1 MTVAAVSAGRGSL
14 EVTGAQGR
22 NRTTDTR
29 IFSPLLYRLSYL
41 GEARI
46 KAAHLGYVKPPRGR
60 GMADPSAVRAAA
72 GTMGPGNPRAADTGD
87 GPTRAPVCRIMG
99 SMKALLISPY
109 ELGRQ
114 PHSLAHPAALL
125 RTRGH
130 EVVLVDLSL
139 AALPRTGLEDF
150 SVIGIALGMHTATRI
165 AVSLLPELR
174 RKAKKARIVCYGV
187 YAPPNR
193 ALLKGLGVDVVLG
206 PEFEND
212 LLALVAGEKPGADL
226 AKVTFVV
233 PDRTGLPPLT
243 RYAHLKLPGGERK
256 TVGFIEASR
265 GCKYLCRHCPLVP
278 VYEGRFRAIPR
289 DVVIADA
296 KQQIAQGATH
306 LSFGDPDFLNGPT
319 HALRLLAFMHDRW
332 PHVTFDAT
340 IKISHILGHRDL
352 LPQLRE
358 YGCLFITSAAESF
371 DDVVLGHLDKG
382 HTGEDIGRAVAL
394 VRAAHIALAPTF
406 VPFTPWTTLDNYVD
420 LLRHVR
426 DLGLI
431 NSVAPIQ
438 LAIRLLIPED
448 SYLLRIPGF
457 RDRLQP
463 FADAILGYPWA
474 SADPRVDALQ
484 ARAQAWVERADGEE
498 RGRWE
503 TFAGL
508 WRLAHEAAGR
518 EVPALTA
525 DCAGPR
531 SPQLSEP
538 WYCCAEPTTAQ
549 LARCA
554 VGA

>member
-1 MTVAAVSAGRGSL
+1 MGPWAIAAS
-14 EVTGAQGR
+14 
-22 NRTTDTR
+22 
-29 IFSPLLYRLSYL
+29 
-41 GEARI
+41 
-46 KAAHLGYVKPPRGR
+46 
-60 GMADPSAVRAAA
+60 
-72 GTMGPGNPRAADTGD
+72 TMGGVAGGPAGHVGGRRADKGAGLPYHE
-87 GPTRAPVCRIMG
+87 G
-99 SMKALLISPY
+99 MKVLLISPY

-125 RTRGH
+125 RARGH

-139 AALPRTGLEDF
+139 ATLPRAGLDSF
-150 SVIGIALGMHTATRI
+150 QVIGVALGMHTATRI
-165 AVSLLPELR
+165 AMGLLPELR
-174 RKAKKARIVCYGV
+174 RKARGARIVCYGV

-193 ALLKGLGVDVVLG
+193 ALLEGLGVDVVLG

-212 LLALVAGEKPGADL
+212 LLALIAGDKPGEGV
-226 AKVTFVV
+226 AKVRFMI
-233 PDRTGLPPLT
+233 PDRTSLPPLA
-243 RYAHLKLPGGERK
+243 RYAHLRLPGGERK
-256 TVGFIEASR
+256 TVGFVEASR

-296 KQQIAQGATH
+296 EQQIAQGATH
-306 LSFGDPDFLNGPT
+306 LSFGDPDFLNGPA
-319 HALRLLAFMHDRW
+319 HALRLLAILHDRW
-332 PHVTFDAT
+332 PHITFDAT
-340 IKISHILGHRDL
+340 IKISHILTHRDL
-352 LPQLRE
+352 LPRLRE

-371 DDVVLGHLDKG
+371 DDAVLGHLDKG

-394 VRAAHIALAPTF
+394 VRAAGMTLAPTF
-406 VPFTPWTTLDNYVD
+406 VPFTPWTTLDDYVN
-420 LLRHVR
+420 LLTRVH
-426 DLGLI
+426 DLGLV

-438 LAIRLLIPED
+438 LAIRLLIPEG

-457 RDRLQP
+457 RERLRP
-463 FADAILGYPWA
+463 FSEAILGYPWA
-474 SADPRVDALQ
+474 NPDARVDTLQ
-484 ARAQAWVERADGEE
+484 ARVQAWVEQADGAGG
-498 RGRWE
+498 GRWE

-518 EVPALTA
+518 EVPRLAA
-525 DCAGPR
+525 DCAGPE